1 MPDIVLVPTYSR
13 PEYLWLCLE
22 ALRKAEGGQSKVV
35 WVALDCHAA
44 DGAKYAREAAEIRAV
59 ADDFQSS
66 FWGLR
71 FIERKPHPYYGNSYN
86 TLELYREALSSSAE
100 YVYLVEDDVIVEGDF
115 FRWHEAVQDKGD
127 YFCSIARYICRSRK
141 VPDGAETYIESD
153 RDYASLGVC
162 FRRDNLKLI
171 EPHCCSEYY
180 RNMSAYIARK
190 FPNSW
195 LGAEFSEQDG
205 LIQRV
210 IHESGMLTAWACMP
224 RAYHIGIHGYHRSR
238 GARLTGSLT
247 EKIRVLKELSQ
258 TGKLK
263 DMAKDFKELDD
274 IDTPRGFTPAWDEL
288 RVFHG

>member
-1 MPDIVLVPTYSR
+1 MLDIVLVPTYSR
-13 PEYLWLCLE
+13 PEYLHLCLE
-22 ALRKAEGGQSKVV
+22 AISKADGGQDKTV
-35 WVALDCHAA
+35 WVARDCHST
-44 DGAKYAREAAEIRAV
+44 DGAKYAREAVEIRAV
-59 ADDFQSS
+59 ADDFRTS
-66 FWGLR
+66 FDGLR

-115 FRWHEAVQDKGD
+115 FRWHEAVQRKSD
-127 YFCSIARYICRSRK
+127 YFCSIARYISKGRQ
-141 VPDGAETYIESD
+141 VPADPADYVESD

-162 FRRDNLKLI
+162 FRRENLGLI
-171 EPHCCSEYY
+171 TAHCCNEYY
-180 RNMSAYIARK
+180 RSMTDYIVRT

-195 LGAEFSEQDG
+195 LGSEFSEQDG

-210 IHESGMLTAWACMP
+210 IKESGMSTAWACLP

-263 DMAKDFKELDD
+263 DMAKDFKQLDD

-288 RVFHG
+288 LVFHG